1 MIEQFYSTIFL
12 SNRCPF
18 TMQSHIGELH
28 SNNFKI
34 FSFTLLLIFK
44 LKPLASFVLVG
55 ETNKTAN
62 IGFLYPSNKSS
73 LENLYRIGNR
83 IKSVNVSPKKEKS

>member
-1 MIEQFYSTIFL
+1 MS
-12 SNRCPF
+12 R
-18 TMQSHIGELH
+18 G
-28 SNNFKI
+28 
-34 FSFTLLLIFK
+34 LLRYHVTWFVEI
-44 LKPLASFVLVG
+44 SFVLVG

-62 IGFLYPSNKSS
+62 IGSLYPSNKSS